1 MKVVRQFSKPENRLK
16 LQVFR
21 NEIKVQDSDLAE
33 FNQTWKELGD
43 LITYWLTTPQEEVK
57 SNQEQKEKLSV
68 EVDLLRKG
76 ADTAKDNFKK
86 ESEACKKRQE
96 ANQLKKKTLQ
106 DQVADEKSERQNKI
120 TEAKEKGQVQAM
132 ELKQAHED

>member
-1 MKVVRQFSKPENRLK
+1 M
-16 LQVFR
+16 
-21 NEIKVQDSDLAE
+21 
-33 FNQTWKELGD
+33 
-43 LITYWLTTPQEEVK
+43 ITYWLTTPQEEVK

-68 EVDLLRKG
+68 EVDTLKKN

-106 DQVADEKSERQNKI
+106 DQVADEKNERQNKI
-120 TEAKEKGQVQAM
+120 TEAKEKGQVQAK
-132 ELKQAHED
+132 ELQQAHED